1 VSHDR
6 FFLQNMINRTIEINP
21 VYPEGLFAIDGTY
34 ETFLELKESFLK
46 KQICLRGGLTMFSAN
61 GAESDYK
68 TGINDFP
75 TTPAYLSSAF
85 GFGFAVF
92 TSRSFA
98 VGLDVRYGLS
108 TAVDLRD
115 PSDGETIPV
124 DTPKN
129 LTAVFN
135 FYKYFNFSARW
146 GFYVS
151 IGGGIENLMVEEKE
165 YISSL
170 GNKIVIAAPQKALSP
185 LAAGGIGLQAMLS
198 HSLGIAFDFQAAY
211 ILRKTNQLLISPS
224 LALVLKI

>member
-1 VSHDR
+1 MKKKILVI
-6 FFLQNMINRTIEINP
+6 FTIITILQLTTFQLMAIEQPAKQN
-21 VYPEGLFAIDGTY
+21 V
-34 ETFLELKESFLK
+34 LKENFLK
-46 KQICLRGGLTMFSAN
+46 KQFCLRGGLNMFSAN

-68 TGINDFP
+68 TGTNDFP

-85 GFGFAVF
+85 GFGFAFF
-92 TSRSFA
+92 TARSSAF
-98 VGLDVRYGLS
+98 GLDVRYGLS

-115 PSDGETIPV
+115 PADGETIPV

-135 FYKYFNFSARW
+135 FYKYFNFAERW
-146 GFYVS
+146 EFYVS

-170 GNKIVIAAPQKALSP
+170 GNKIVIAAPQKTLSP

-198 HSLGIAFDFQAAY
+198 RSLGIAFDFQADY
-211 ILRKTNQLLISPS
+211 ILRKTKQLLISPS